1 MLEIAALL
9 FFTRL
14 QKSFPEHVLE
24 MAKEQES
31 RHFQMS
37 NSISMKLS
45 IANISGGSSWR
56 CRLAPAQVRA
66 DTLPAARGLR
76 MRRRNQPIAPAA
88 TNVRSAGTP
97 ASFTR
102 PNRISRTIATRNART
117 GLSTVA
123 AAIDQMAQMGRLFT
137 ALLRAD
143 SDFGYLAPRRSI
155 PRPALILARWLHRPV
170 RRASGQI
177 AVDP

>member
-1 MLEIAALL
+1 MEIAAFLIS
-9 FFTRL
+9 RDCW
-14 QKSFPEHVLE
+14 KSFPEHVLE
-24 MAKEQES
+24 MAEDEES
-31 RHFQMS
+31 GHFQMS

-88 TNVRSAGTP
+88 TNVRSAGMP

-102 PNRISRTIATRNART
+102 PNKISRTIAIRNATT
-117 GLSTVA
+117 GLSAVA

-155 PRPALILARWLHRPV
+155 PRPALILARW
-170 RRASGQI
+170 
-177 AVDP
+177 